1 MKPEISC
8 VSLNLTSF
16 KACGETTLFTPEENL
31 RETDETMD

>member
-1 MKPEISC
+1 MKRELSY

-16 KACGETTLFTPEENL
+16 KAWGNYATPEENL